1 MFEVRV
7 FGQASHTEI
16 KTIELSKSDLDKTI
30 LEVLQENGIPIA
42 SSCMGEGI
50 CKKCVINDNILSCFK
65 LAKEIQNWKDPTI
78 YIGYL

>member
-1 MFEVRV
+1 MFKVRV

-16 KTIELSKSDLDKTI
+16 KIIELSNSDLDKSI
-30 LEVLQENGIPIA
+30 LELLQDNGIPIA

-50 CKKCVINDNILSCFK
+50 CKKCVINDKILSCFK
-65 LAKEIQNWKDPTI
+65 LTKEILNWDDPTI